1 MKKIILVLIF
11 GFNSVIFGQISGNSS
26 DIIGKGWDAK
36 DVNRGIQNLAVNG
49 NNSDYTNENYI
60 GNEIELERLSNELHK
75 ARMSNNLAEANKIQ
89 EKISHITN
97 EPQQIMNQTQVGMKY
112 ENIPVEIPVQ
122 IGVSKINS
130 ASAKI
135 ISVATTTEKYNG
147 KIWVISTEDSQTIG
161 ADTAKV
167 YYSTNGGMSWIRL
180 MTIFFEAGQ
189 SYKYLAN
196 DLDIESVTNGTSTV
210 LYVSAGV
217 VKNGKTTVLYKFNA
231 NGKGLNSYFTI
242 TNLTNQYYGGRV
254 CSDNAKYDGTVYVYY
269 AFTQDSTIGVNNHN
283 IKMNVF
289 CITTPFDT
297 NPIIQQRRRLT
308 NGYASY
314 IVSQPDSAVSYS
326 DIACMDSIGVKDL
339 LVTIQCFNKS
349 APAYFNLYMSTS
361 NNSGLSLSRNYA
373 IAQFTAASHPRI
385 GTSGRIYGPYIFCT
399 VLSKESNVDNNPK
412 AVYSTNIGASWIE
425 NYLNTSQDTTY
436 SVDVISITSGLGFYF
451 AFNSQKAGVKEA
463 FYGSYSYPN
472 FSVVSTKM
480 NNIESDNFLGT
491 IRAGYRTTGSDSC
504 LAVWAGLNG
513 SNMYASLGCSGPFI
527 GVNEESSIVADK
539 FTLNQN
545 YPNPFNP
552 STNISYNLKKAGFVS
567 LVVYDNLG
575 KEIMQL
581 VNQNQ
586 AMGNYEINFNFEG
599 LESGIY
605 YYRITVNGFSE
616 TRKMV
621 MVK

>member
-1 MKKIILVLIF
+1 
-11 GFNSVIFGQISGNSS
+11 
-26 DIIGKGWDAK
+26 
-36 DVNRGIQNLAVNG
+36 
-49 NNSDYTNENYI
+49 
-60 GNEIELERLSNELHK
+60 
-75 ARMSNNLAEANKIQ
+75 
-89 EKISHITN
+89 
-97 EPQQIMNQTQVGMKY
+97 
-112 ENIPVEIPVQ
+112 
-122 IGVSKINS
+122 
-130 ASAKI
+130 
-135 ISVATTTEKYNG
+135 
-147 KIWVISTEDSQTIG
+147 
-161 ADTAKV
+161 
-167 YYSTNGGMSWIRL
+167 
-180 MTIFFEAGQ
+180 
-189 SYKYLAN
+189 
-196 DLDIESVTNGTSTV
+196 
-210 LYVSAGV
+210 
-217 VKNGKTTVLYKFNA
+217 
-231 NGKGLNSYFTI
+231 
-242 TNLTNQYYGGRV
+242 
-254 CSDNAKYDGTVYVYY
+254 
-269 AFTQDSTIGVNNHN
+269 
-283 IKMNVF
+283 
-289 CITTPFDT
+289 
-297 NPIIQQRRRLT
+297 
-308 NGYASY
+308 
-314 IVSQPDSAVSYS
+314 
-326 DIACMDSIGVKDL
+326 
-339 LVTIQCFNKS
+339 
-349 APAYFNLYMSTS
+349 
-361 NNSGLSLSRNYA
+361 
-373 IAQFTAASHPRI
+373 
-385 GTSGRIYGPYIFCT
+385 

-451 AFNSQKAGVKEA
+451 AFNRQKAGVKEA

-527 GVNEESSIVADK
+527 GVHEESGTVADK

-586 AMGNYEINFNFEG
+586 AMGNYDIDFNFEG
-599 LESGIY
+599 LESGVY

-621 MVK
+621 LVK